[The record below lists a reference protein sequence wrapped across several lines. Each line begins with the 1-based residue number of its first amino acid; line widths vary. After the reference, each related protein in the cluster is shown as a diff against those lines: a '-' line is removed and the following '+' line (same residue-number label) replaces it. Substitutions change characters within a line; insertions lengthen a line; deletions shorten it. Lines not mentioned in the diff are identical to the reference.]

1 MWRTPDTPKPQKGI
15 TWRPPGGET
24 VQYFSFRGGKGRGAS
39 RGGRAGGRGEAPTAT
54 DANGKAKK
62 AERPKSLQELIVDA
76 TSSKQA
82 LAGKT
87 CILDE
92 VRAQKYRHFFY
103 VKRAEAN

>member
-39 RGGRAGGRGEAPTAT
+39 RGGGRGEPPTAAE
-54 DANGKAKK
+54 ANGKGKK
-62 AERPKSLQELIVDA
+62 AERPKSLQELIIDA

-92 VRAQKYRHFFY
+92 VRAQKHRHFFN
-103 VKRAEAN
+103 VKRAESN